1 MSGSEMSVT
10 VDPVL
15 VGVGSDERVSNVSS
29 SGSLAEDFVL
39 DLLSTSDAGAGAID
53 SVSKDIAEVDD
64 LFLDLDV
71 SEPSLVSSL
80 CELRVFVAED
90 VSVSEAD
97 AWEDVCLDKVD
108 VLPNVFSVIE
118 TFVIFSFV
126 DKAVVV
132 KSAVALLFFES
143 SISSTFLNSRQKP
156 AAASPLTGIVTVFVA
171 SRTTRCSSR
180 VFGGSCST
188 WFSQNS

>member
-1 MSGSEMSVT
+1 VSGSEMSVI

-39 DLLSTSDAGAGAID
+39 DLLSTSVAGAGAID

-156 AAASPLTGIVTVFVA
+156 AATSP
-171 SRTTRCSSR
+171 
-180 VFGGSCST
+180 
-188 WFSQNS
+188 

>member
-1 MSGSEMSVT
+1 MSGSETSGM

-15 VGVGSDERVSNVSS
+15 VGFSIDEGVSS
-29 SGSLAEDFVL
+29 VSLSGSLAKDFVPDWL
-39 DLLSTSDAGAGAID
+39 DLSAADAGVID
-53 SVSKDIAEVDD
+53 SVSKEDIKVDD
-64 LFLDLDV
+64 LFLDFDI
-71 SEPSLVSSL
+71 SELSLVSSL
-80 CELRVFVAED
+80 CEFRVFVVEN
-90 VSVSEAD
+90 VSESVSEAD

-132 KSAVALLFFES
+132 KSAVALPFFES

-156 AAASPLTGIVTVFVA
+156 AAASP
-171 SRTTRCSSR
+171 
-180 VFGGSCST
+180 
-188 WFSQNS
+188 